1 MSTKKL
7 EDSSSHST
15 YGALTVEAK
24 RISELSQEIVRGIV
38 GDESP
43 EGRLKQRVVM
53 ATGDPDFKDL
63 MRFTNNP
70 INAGVEAIR
79 RGVPIYTDIMMVQA
93 GISREVATFG
103 SEVVCWLA
111 QSEANLEQDQ
121 TRASTG
127 FRKLGKRLAGSIV
140 AIGNA
145 PSAALTL
152 VAMVSEGVIPALVIA
167 TPVGFVN
174 AAESKEHIRRMPV
187 PSITT
192 VGTRGGTPVA
202 VALVNGLIGL
212 AKH

>member
-1 MSTKKL
+1 MSIKKS
-7 EDSSSHST
+7 EDSDSRSAF
-15 YGALTVEAK
+15 GALTEEAK
-24 RISELSQEIVRGIV
+24 RISERSQEIVRGIV

-43 EGRLKQRVVM
+43 EGKLKQRVVM
-53 ATGDPDFKDL
+53 ATGDPAFKDL
-63 MRFTNNP
+63 LRFTNNP
-70 INAGVEAIR
+70 INVGVEAIK
-79 RGVPIYTDIMMVQA
+79 RGVPIYTDIMMVKT
-93 GISREVATFG
+93 GISREVAAFG

-111 QSEANLEQDQ
+111 QDEASLEQNV

-127 FRKLGKRLAGSIV
+127 FRKLGEKLAGSIV
-140 AIGNA
+140 VIGNA

-152 VAMVSEGVIPALVIA
+152 ADMVDERIIPALIIA

-174 AAESKEHIRRMPV
+174 AAESKENIRRLAV

-202 VALVNGLIGL
+202 VALINALITM

>member
-1 MSTKKL
+1 MSIKKL
-7 EDSSSHST
+7 EDSGSRSMF
-15 YGALTVEAK
+15 GALTEESR
-24 RISELSQEIVRGIV
+24 RISERSQEIVREIV
-38 GDESP
+38 GDESL
-43 EGRLKQRVVM
+43 EGKLKQRVVM
-53 ATGDPDFKDL
+53 ATGDPAFKDFL
-63 MRFTNNP
+63 RFTNNP
-70 INAGVEAIR
+70 INSGVEAIK

-111 QSEANLEQDQ
+111 QEEASLEQNL
-121 TRASTG
+121 TRASIG
-127 FRKLGKRLAGSIV
+127 FRKLGEKLAGSIV
-140 AIGNA
+140 VIGNA

-152 VAMVSEGVIPALVIA
+152 VDMVDERIIPALIIA

-174 AAESKEHIRRMPV
+174 AAESKEDVRRLAV

-202 VALVNGLIGL
+202 VAIVNALITL